1 MLRLACKNLWA
12 YKKRLLTS
20 ALSVVLG
27 ISFLCGSFVFTDTLK
42 GLFSDLFSSA
52 VKGVDVQVR
61 QTKAFGG
68 SADDGPYN
76 DGRSPLPVSLLGTV
90 RKVPGVAV
98 AEPRIEGYAQA
109 LNSKG
114 KLIKGGGAP
123 NFGYVWIDDPE
134 LSEYRLFSGKVPVA
148 DDEIVIDKG
157 LVKTGKFKLGDSIKV
172 NTVSGLRS
180 FRLVG
185 DVTFGASDSAL
196 GASAIFFNQRVG
208 QELLLKPGFAQ
219 SFLIRGEP
227 GTSQGTLAK
236 AVAASLKGISFEGL
250 TKVEAITGKKLESEQ
265 LSFVNIIFGFI
276 NTFFTA
282 FAVVALFVSIF
293 VISNSFSI
301 VVAQRTKE
309 MAMLRTLGAS
319 RGQILGSTFAEAL
332 AVGVLASAVGVGAG
346 LGVALIIRLLLETFG
361 GGGLPSAGL
370 VLKPRT
376 VFLGLGV
383 GTLVTV
389 LAAIAPAIKS
399 SRVKPLAA
407 LRETSIDNAD
417 SSPVRLRAGLA
428 LLAVSLLFL
437 GIGLNGAVLGKFL
450 GLTFDGPLNV
460 GVSAAAALIAVIFLG
475 PILAKPLAGA
485 LGRPWF
491 GWVIVAFGA
500 VVGFGSV
507 PLVVLAVRAAAKQ
520 SGSKLVTGLVGG
532 VLGGAVFYGVWSI
545 WAARRDRKIVKVDE
559 KIYANQWKATLM
571 SAVLLGLSQA
581 SPLLALAGL
590 CLVCGRYLIL
600 TGRSAGTTSG
610 RIARENTIRNP
621 TRTSATALALTIGTA
636 LVSAILVL
644 SQSLTQTFRGAVDNA
659 VRGDYVVASAASD
672 TGFPSSVQ
680 QEIRSVPGVK
690 ATSSLRFERMKFGFP
705 ARERTIGG
713 IDPEEFDK
721 LVNVGRLQGSLQ
733 TLAGPNTVALA
744 KKTATDQ
751 GLKIGDSI
759 RPTFK
764 NGRRGTMKIVATY
777 ENAEGLGNL
786 YYLTSARTLNSY
798 VPKSTID
805 FLYVSTDGK
814 NNKVVEA
821 AADKALANYPAAEF
835 QTKKKYADAQVA
847 QFQQFLAIVN
857 ALLLLAIIIA
867 ILGIA
872 NTLRLSIFER
882 TREIG
887 LLRAVGMS
895 REQIRAAI
903 RWEAIVVATFGAV
916 LGVILG
922 TGFGAAL
929 VNVLGNS
936 GTLKLSVPFP
946 YLIPLTLMA
955 SLVGLYAARKP
966 AKDAA
971 GLNILQAIATE

>member
-1 MLRLACKNLWA
+1 MLRLAVKNLWA

-42 GLFSDLFSSA
+42 GLFADLFSSS

-61 QTKAFGG
+61 QERAFGDD
-68 SADDGPYN
+68 ADGGPYA
-76 DGRSPLPVSLLGTV
+76 DGRSPVPVSLLETV
-90 RKVPGVAV
+90 RKVPGVLA
-98 AEPRIEGYAQA
+98 AEPNIQGYAQA
-109 LNSKG
+109 LNKKG
-114 KLIKGGGAP
+114 KLLKTGGAP
-123 NFGYVWIDDPE
+123 NFGYVWINDPV
-134 LSEYRLFSGKVPVA
+134 LSAYKLFSGKAPVK
-148 DDEIVIDKG
+148 DDEIAIDRG
-157 LVKTGKFKLGDSIKV
+157 LAKTGKFKLGDKVKV
-172 NTVSGLRS
+172 NTSTGIRT
-180 FRLVG
+180 FKLVG
-185 DVTFGASDSAL
+185 EVTFGSSDSAL
-196 GASAIFFNQRVG
+196 GASAIFFDQKIA
-208 QELLLKPGFAQ
+208 QEVLLKPGFAQ
-219 SFLIRGEP
+219 SFLVRGEK
-227 GTSQGTLAK
+227 GIDQAALAK
-236 AVAASLKGISFEGL
+236 DVSASLNGATFDGL
-250 TKVEAITGKKLESEQ
+250 TKIEVITGEKLQSEQ
-265 LSFVNIIFGFI
+265 LSFVNLIFGFI

-319 RGQILGSTFAEAL
+319 RSQILGSTFAEAL
-332 AVGVLASAVGVGAG
+332 AVGVLASIVGVGAG
-346 LGVALIIRLLLETFG
+346 MGVALLIRQLLETFG
-361 GGGLPSAGL
+361 GGGLPSSGL

-376 VFLGLGV
+376 VILGLVV

-407 LRETSIDNAD
+407 LRDTSIDRAD
-417 SSPVRLRAGLA
+417 ASRGRLIAGLT
-428 LLAVSLLFL
+428 LLAVSLVFL
-437 GIGLNGAVLGKFL
+437 VLGLNGAEFGA
-450 GLTFDGPLNV
+450 FDGPLNI
-460 GVSAAAALIAVIFLG
+460 GVSAGAALIAVVFLG

-491 GWVIVAFGA
+491 GWVIVVFGA
-500 VVGFGSV
+500 IVALAAL
-507 PLVVLAVRAAAKQ
+507 PLVGLGLKAASDRSSTQ
-520 SGSKLVTGLVGG
+520 LLRGLVTGV
-532 VLGGAVFYGVWSI
+532 VGGAVIFGLWVL
-545 WAARRDRKIVKVDE
+545 WAKRKDRRIAKADE
-559 KIYANQWKATLM
+559 KVLANEWKITLITVALYA
-571 SAVLLGLSQA
+571 LSVV
-581 SPLLALAGL
+581 SPLLAAAGL
-590 CLVCGRYLIL
+590 CIVCGRYLIL

-659 VRGDYVVASAASD
+659 VRGDYVVASAAVD
-672 TGFPSSVQ
+672 TGFPQSVKK
-680 QEIRSVPGVK
+680 ELEAVPGITAV
-690 ATSSLRFERMKFGFP
+690 SSRREERIRFGFP
-705 ARERTIGG
+705 PRERNIGG
-713 IDPEEFDK
+713 IDPGNFDK
-721 LVNVGRLQGSLQ
+721 LVNVGRLDGSLAD
-733 TLAGPNTVALA
+733 LAQLNTVAVA
-744 KKTATDQ
+744 AKTAEDQ

-759 RPTFK
+759 NPVFQ
-764 NGRRGTMKIVATY
+764 NGQRTELKIIATY

-786 YYLTSARTLNSY
+786 YYLTSAETLNTY
-798 VPKSTID
+798 VPETTID
-805 FLYVSTDGK
+805 FLYVKTDGK
-814 NNKVVEA
+814 DNKKIEA
-821 AADKALANYPAAEF
+821 AADKALAPYPAAEF

-895 REQIRAAI
+895 RDQIRAAI

-916 LGVILG
+916 LGVVLG
-922 TGFGAAL
+922 TGFGTAL
-929 VNVLGNS
+929 VKVLGND
-936 GTLKLSVPFP
+936 GTLKLTVPVPF
-946 YLIPLTLMA
+946 LIPLTLLA

-971 GLNILQAIATE
+971 GLNILRAIATE